1 LSISTRKLVL
11 RGADGV
17 VFVADSL
24 EVRREQNMLALK
36 DLQQNLKDYQLSIFR
51 IPLVMQFNKRDLEEA
66 RIALMG
72 LDQMQQEL
80 NRQLKVPA
88 FPAAALKGAGVG
100 RTLQE
105 CLRLVLRSLQQELN
119 F

>member
-1 LSISTRKLVL
+1 
-11 RGADGV
+11 
-17 VFVADSL
+17 
-24 EVRREQNMLALK
+24 VRREQNMLALK
-36 DLQQNLKDYQLSIFR
+36 DLQQNLKDYKLSIFKL
-51 IPLVMQFNKRDLEEA
+51 PLVMQFNKRDLA
-66 RIALMG
+66 DAHIALMG
-72 LDQMQQEL
+72 IEQMQHEL

-100 RTLQE
+100 KTLQE